1 MFNFAILKLSCM
13 IHKSLFVIG
22 FVALTLQGIT
32 SCTTC
37 SRTNADSFV
46 IPDSFG
52 DTGELPVKPSVMEE
66 MVDNIA
72 SPIEMASLVKSLNVP
87 FSQKHLAT
95 TKNVSNYNT
104 SHEKAFNLGI
114 FGCDLGYLNM
124 YGRTSLVLDY
134 ISAIKNLADGIN
146 VGQFF
151 DFTTLKR
158 LATNNQ
164 NIDSLVHISQQS
176 FNRMDKY
183 LQRNSRGNL
192 SILMVAGVWVE
203 GLYLSAQFLKE
214 RPNEKRLAEN
224 IGEQKLMLDQLILIL
239 KNYSREQYIAN
250 LIDELTTMKNIFDG
264 IKITIEVGE
273 PKMIEVD
280 GMLTI
285 VQTDVST
292 VHYTE
297 EQMQAIITQ
306 AEIVRNKLI
315 K

>member
-1 MFNFAILKLSCM
+1 M
-13 IHKSLFVIG
+13 IHKSLFVIC
-22 FVALTLQGIT
+22 FVALMLQGVT
-32 SCTTC
+32 SCVTC
-37 SRTNADSFV
+37 SRSNSDGFV
-46 IPDSFG
+46 IPDSIRAG
-52 DTGELPVKPSVMEE
+52 SSELQVQPSVMEG

-124 YGRTSLVLDY
+124 YGKTSMVLDY

-151 DFTTLKR
+151 DFSTLKR

-176 FNRMDKY
+176 FNKMDKY
-183 LQRNSRGNL
+183 LQRNNRSNL

-214 RPNEKRLAEN
+214 RPNEKRLAES
-224 IGEQKLMLDQLILIL
+224 IGEQKLMLDQLILVL
-239 KNYSREQYIAN
+239 RNYSREQYIAD
-250 LIDELTTMKNIFDG
+250 LIVELTTIKTIYDG
-264 IKITIEVGE
+264 IRITTEVGE
-273 PKMIEVD
+273 PIMVEVD

-285 VQTDVST
+285 KQTDVTT

-297 EQMQAIITQ
+297 EQMQAIMDQ